1 MITSIKVSVLLS
13 IFFLPYLYGTQY
25 RMDVLFEL
33 FSIIILIIQ
42 LLLGKINKLGASI
55 KKLILLSVLPLCYLS
70 LRLAVDFDF
79 NSKVLVYQIHF
90 LGGIAIYVTF
100 KNFISKNSLRIFAG
114 LLLFSILIN
123 LYPVIQWNFESYSPV
138 SFLLE
143 LYGGLPSE
151 DYTGELPT
159 LAAHEVMHKSAMTS
173 IFTGKHTLAQFS
185 LLIAAVSVSVFNM
198 GKYRLLAVLAF
209 ICAGIG
215 GVLSFSK
222 IFLFGFPLLLLIISA
237 RRMSLIKLIAILATT
252 IMIVV
257 LVEVITPL
265 LDSIY
270 VLQDVFI
277 AILNGDV
284 FSLIESRFGEDGY
297 LTEANFIFYEP
308 ITWMWGQGAA
318 AGLYRMADN
327 QYRSILLL
335 GGVIYF
341 IAYLAPI
348 IMLSNLLFRRDA
360 CQKYL
365 FPLFSYSIVIFIAG
379 IGVEVFW
386 QPRIV
391 SLWVV
396 ICLAFIDA
404 VQYNHLTNNNASH
417 SPPKNIVMSR

>member
-1 MITSIKVSVLLS
+1 MILVI
-13 IFFLPYLYGTQY
+13 
-25 RMDVLFEL
+25 
-33 FSIIILIIQ
+33 
-42 LLLGKINKLGASI
+42 LLLVGRLSRVGASI
-55 KKLILLSVLPLCYLS
+55 KKLILLSALPLCYLS
-70 LRLAVDFDF
+70 LRLAIDFDF
-79 NSKVLVYQIHF
+79 NSKVLAYQIHF
-90 LGGIAIYVTF
+90 LGGIAIFVIF
-100 KNFISKNSLRIFAG
+100 KNFISENALRVFAG

-123 LYPVIQWNFESYSPV
+123 LYPVIQWFFESYSPV

-143 LYGGLPSE
+143 LYGGPPSE
-151 DYTGELPT
+151 DYSGELPT

-185 LLIAAVSVSVFNM
+185 LLIAAVSVSVYNM
-198 GKYRLLAVLAF
+198 GKHRLLAVLAF

-222 IFLFGFPLLLLIISA
+222 IFLFGFPLFLLMISA
-237 RRMSLIKLIAILATT
+237 RRMSTIKLIAILATT

-257 LVEVITPL
+257 LLEVITPL
-265 LDSIY
+265 LDTAY
-270 VLQDVFI
+270 VLQDILI
-277 AILNGDV
+277 AILDGDV
-284 FSLIESRFGEDGY
+284 FSLTASRFGDDGY
-297 LTEANFIFYEP
+297 LTEANFIFDEP

-348 IMLSNLLFRRDA
+348 ILLSKLLLRRDA
-360 CQKYL
+360 GQNYL

-396 ICLAFIDA
+396 ICLTFIDTL
-404 VQYNHLTNNNASH
+404 QHNHLKNNNTIH
-417 SPPKNIVMSR
+417 SPLNNIVLPRYL